1 MTLNENWMENPFFK
15 KIDHD
20 RQEVNSEMGRKY
32 NLNFNDKDGNI
43 FNLSGEIIE
52 QEIENGKRPNIVW
65 EPFSREQTRWKSFD
79 NLQKSQSEI

>member
-15 KIDHD
+15 KIDQD

-43 FNLSGEIIE
+43 FNLA
-52 QEIENGKRPNIVW
+52 QQAFLVTVLL
-65 EPFSREQTRWKSFD
+65 FSDF
-79 NLQKSQSEI
+79 